1 MKTALEAY
9 TSRGVAQ
16 ERKKIHESSKFIYP
30 MREKSNDKNL
40 RNVQTIGSFGTTS
53 YSVDF
58 AKKKGEPATPRPC
71 SVTRRNRPHPSQVK
85 TLECQEG
92 NGMPP
97 LILKILKFFIVLP
110 SVLPI
115 FFAFSFR

>member
-30 MREKSNDKNL
+30 MREKSNGKNL

-58 AKKKGEPATPRPC
+58 AKKKGQPAIPRPC

-85 TLECQEG
+85 TFSSVKREMACHRSF
-92 NGMPP
+92 
-97 LILKILKFFIVLP
+97 LKY
-110 SVLPI
+110 
-115 FFAFSFR
+115 